1 MPLTYN
7 VNVIMKRCLLLKMII
22 NFIVSNLQ
30 LSVSQ
35 YSARQNDFADLQ
47 MLEIS
52 FKLIS
57 INERII
63 IASASKT
70 NNLQRL

>member
-1 MPLTYN
+1 
-7 VNVIMKRCLLLKMII
+7 MKRCLLLKMMI

-35 YSARQNDFADLQ
+35 YSARKNDFADLQ

-57 INERII
+57 ISERII

>member
-1 MPLTYN
+1 
-7 VNVIMKRCLLLKMII
+7 MKRCLLLKMII

>member
-1 MPLTYN
+1 
-7 VNVIMKRCLLLKMII
+7 MKRCLLLKMII

-35 YSARQNDFADLQ
+35 YSARQNDFAGLQ

-57 INERII
+57 ISERII

>member
-1 MPLTYN
+1 MPLTYT

>member
-1 MPLTYN
+1 
-7 VNVIMKRCLLLKMII
+7 MKRCLLLKMII

-57 INERII
+57 ISERII